1 MLIYGRYHLQL
12 DRDRRWQRTDLN
24 GRTAWLIV
32 RKILG
37 INAIIRRKIGL
48 HICQKNSYIDDLV
61 PRRTCILNNVPHILE
76 HRSALRFD
84 VVRND
89 LATVIEFDARD
100 LFRSAFARADAGKE
114 QQIADTACVRIKPDG
129 LRCFG
134 RIERLIVHERNKLK
148 FIRNICKGNR
158 ARVNLTAQ
166 VRAKLI
172 PLDIFNVIIRNEEFY
187 MSLLTKFAL
196 GTLAIVAAGCGVA
209 SSGKTADLPNIP
221 PVVESQPMTESPKN
235 TETAV
240 FAGGCFWGI
249 EGVFEHV
256 KGVIDVK
263 SGYAG
268 GDAKTAD
275 YEKVSS
281 GDTDHAESVQVV
293 FDPAKVTYAQLL
305 KIFFSVAHDPTEL
318 DRQGPDT
325 GRQYR
330 SAIFYASEEQKSV
343 AQAYIEELDKAK
355 TYPKPI
361 VTEVS
366 PLKKFYAAEAYHQD
380 FMKKNPTHG
389 YIVVNDKPK
398 VEELKKRF
406 PESYVEK

>member
-1 MLIYGRYHLQL
+1 
-12 DRDRRWQRTDLN
+12 
-24 GRTAWLIV
+24 
-32 RKILG
+32 
-37 INAIIRRKIGL
+37 
-48 HICQKNSYIDDLV
+48 
-61 PRRTCILNNVPHILE
+61 
-76 HRSALRFD
+76 
-84 VVRND
+84 
-89 LATVIEFDARD
+89 
-100 LFRSAFARADAGKE
+100 
-114 QQIADTACVRIKPDG
+114 
-129 LRCFG
+129 
-134 RIERLIVHERNKLK
+134 
-148 FIRNICKGNR
+148 
-158 ARVNLTAQ
+158 
-166 VRAKLI
+166 
-172 PLDIFNVIIRNEEFY
+172 

-221 PVVESQPMTESPKN
+221 PVVESQPSTESPKN
-235 TETAV
+235 TEIAV

-256 KGVIDVK
+256 KGVINVK
-263 SGYAG
+263 SGYSG

-281 GDTDHAESVQVV
+281 GDTDHAESVQVI

-330 SAIFYASEEQKSV
+330 SAIFYASEEQKKE
-343 AQAYIEELDKAK
+343 AQAYIEELTNAKAF
-355 TYPKPI
+355 PKPI

-398 VEELKKRF
+398 VEDLKKRF
-406 PESYVEK
+406 PEIYVEK